1 MDEYL
6 GDFVFDEY
14 QAFSFYAD
22 SNFDYK
28 IPETLN
34 IKDEFLCESFPSGF
48 LIIHHTTQY
57 VSLIP

>member
-14 QAFSFYAD
+14 QSFHFYAD

-28 IPETLN
+28 IPDNLKAKEDFLG
-34 IKDEFLCESFPSGF
+34 EFNS
-48 LIIHHTTQY
+48 II
-57 VSLIP
+57 